1 MEDGHKGQ
9 MMTQLGGRGLQQEG
23 VTVTSSGYD
32 VPFGG
37 DEGNPELVW

>member
-9 MMTQLGGRGLQQEG
+9 MLTQLGGRGLQQG
-23 VTVTSSGYD
+23 VTVTPRGYD

-37 DEGNPELVW
+37 DESNPKLVW